1 MRRALALAAA
11 GVALALAGCGGPLL
25 GEKIFKDPHG
35 TIEVRKGAVFALQL
49 EVNSGVGFDWRL
61 VPIGTERSL
70 LEGKESDTS
79 YPDENRAGQSGRKL
93 FHFVANKPG
102 RQTLVFEHVFR
113 GKPRERRH
121 VVVVIRPS

>member
-1 MRRALALAAA
+1 MRRTLALAAA
-11 GVALALAGCGGPLL
+11 GAALVLAGCGGALP
-25 GEKIFKDPHG
+25 GKIFKDPHG
-35 TIEVRKGAVFALQL
+35 TIEVRKGAAFAIQL

-61 VPIGTERSL
+61 IPLRIERSP
-70 LEGKESDTS
+70 LEEKESETS

-93 FHFVANKPG
+93 FHFVATQPG

-113 GKPRERRH
+113 GRPRERRH

>member
-1 MRRALALAAA
+1 MRRTLALAAA
-11 GVALALAGCGGPLL
+11 GAALALAGCGDGP

-35 TIEVRKGAVFALQL
+35 TIEVRKGAAFAIQL

-61 VPIGTERSL
+61 IPIRTERSL
-70 LEGKESDTS
+70 LEGKGSETS
-79 YPDENRAGQSGRKL
+79 YPEENRAGQSGRKL
-93 FHFVANKPG
+93 FHLVASEPG

-113 GKPRERRH
+113 GKPRERSY